1 MRVQQQGLGLRLAT
15 IQRTLLSLLFPDGQD
30 AAERLSYVPLPAQ
43 VQQQQAMAWLDPPRS

>member
-30 AAERLSYVPLPAQ
+30 AAELLGYVPLPARGR
-43 VQQQQAMAWLDPPRS
+43 QQALRVVDQLRP